1 MEVAPPAPV
10 EPAPPQ
16 TPAPAAPPVVDYEP
30 NEPLAFEEEELAA
43 PSPTGTPAEGLDTVV
58 VTATRIEKSLQ
69 DVPVAVSVVDAK
81 QIGSAPSADAAGLST
96 IVPTVNFRT
105 SASNKDASVFIR
117 GIGTISTSPGVEPS
131 VSTVLDGVVLSRP
144 GQATLELLDLQRIEV
159 LRGPQGTLF
168 GKNASAGVISI
179 VTKAPSRSFTGF
191 ADLSYFDGNDSGAEK
206 RVRVGVSGP
215 IADAVRASLVAMF
228 NDWDGNVTNV
238 ANGATLNASER
249 YGARA
254 KVEADLTDDLT
265 LTITGDYLHGR
276 VTTPN
281 GVIISTTRTAYPTGE
296 KTPNPAFAAALRPV
310 VPSLDNRSI
319 NSDMETYAKDD
330 NYGVS
335 AQLDLGIGE
344 HTLTSISAYR
354 GWKNEQEQDAD
365 RLGRPYVEFPGLADR
380 GTLDFS
386 QFSEELRI
394 ASPAGGLFEYV
405 AGLYYLYA
413 KDDETYRR
421 DVTRCATSA
430 EDPVAT
436 GATPCN
442 EDGSDTTE
450 DFGRAKYDT
459 TNHNVALFGET
470 TINFLDRLR
479 GIAGLRLTRDSV
491 EYSHERTSTQEM
503 AIPGVNPAYKSD
515 NSTDQIGISGR
526 VGPQFD
532 VSDEISTYATYSRG
546 YKGPAFNVFF
556 NQQERDTLALDPET
570 SNSYEIGAKSRF
582 WRDRISVNAAGF
594 YTQYYDY
601 QANFYDTVA
610 DQVVTRLI
618 NAGEVSTKGIELDL
632 SAQPVKGLTIS
643 AAGAW
648 IKARIDSFE
657 CPPDAVAS
665 CNVDDKPLPF
675 SPDWKANG
683 RIDYSLALP
692 TDKNLG
698 FGAVYRWQSET
709 QYDISQTPD
718 AIQPAYGIF
727 DASISLS
734 DTRKGYQV
742 ALLARNLT
750 NESYASFIGTGG
762 TYVYRWV
769 PRDDQRYFGIN
780 VRQDF

>member
-1 MEVAPPAPV
+1 M
-10 EPAPPQ
+10 
-16 TPAPAAPPVVDYEP
+16 
-30 NEPLAFEEEELAA
+30 
-43 PSPTGTPAEGLDTVV
+43 V
-58 VTATRIEKSLQ
+58 VTATRIERSLQ

-81 QIGSAPSADAAGLST
+81 QISAAPSADAAGLST

-117 GIGTISTSPGVEPS
+117 GVGTISTSPGVEPS

-179 VTKAPSRSFTGF
+179 VTKAPSRTFSGF
-191 ADLSYFDGNDSGAEK
+191 ADLGYFDGNDSGAEK
-206 RVRVGVSGP
+206 RVRLGVAGP
-215 IADAVRASLVAMF
+215 LSNRLRASLVGLF

-254 KVEADLTDDLT
+254 RIEADLTDDITLT
-265 LTITGDYLHGR
+265 LTGDYLRGR

-281 GVIISTTRTAYPTGE
+281 GVITSTTRTAYPTGD

-310 VPSLDNRSI
+310 RASKDNREI

-330 NYGVS
+330 NYGIS
-335 AQLDLGIGE
+335 AQLDAGLGE
-344 HTLTSISAYR
+344 HTLTSITAYR
-354 GWKNEQEQDAD
+354 GWKNTQEQDAD
-365 RLGRPYVEFPGLADR
+365 RLGRPYVEFPRLADR

-394 ASPAGGLFEYV
+394 SSPAGGMFEYV

-421 DVTRCATSA
+421 DVTRCAMSD
-430 EDPVAT
+430 EDAVAT

-442 EDGSDTTE
+442 ADGSDTTE
-450 DFGRAKYDT
+450 DFGRAEYDT
-459 TNHNVALFGET
+459 TNHNVSLFGET
-470 TINFLDRLR
+470 TINILETLR
-479 GIAGLRLTRDSV
+479 GVAGLRLTRDSV
-491 EYSHERTSTQEM
+491 EYSHARTSTQEM
-503 AIPGVNPAYKSD
+503 AIPGVNPAYESSH
-515 NSTDQIGISGR
+515 STDRIGVSGR
-526 VGPQFD
+526 IGPQFD
-532 VSDEISTYATYSRG
+532 VTDKLATYATYSRG

-556 NQQERDTLALDPET
+556 NQQERDTIALDPET
-570 SNSYEIGAKSRF
+570 SNSYEIGAKSRIL
-582 WRDRISVNAAGF
+582 RDRLSANLAGF
-594 YTQYYDY
+594 YTQYNDY
-601 QANFYDTVA
+601 QANFFDTVA
-610 DQVVTRLI
+610 GQVVTRLI
-618 NAGEVSTKGIELDL
+618 NAGEVSTRGIELDL
-632 SAQPVKGLTIS
+632 TAQPIKGLTIS

-648 IKARIDSFE
+648 IKARIDSFK
-657 CPPDAVAS
+657 CPGEAMAN
-665 CNVDDKPLPF
+665 CQVDDKPLPF

-683 RIDYSLALP
+683 RVDYTLRLP
-692 TDKNLG
+692 TDKNVS
-698 FGAVYRWQSET
+698 FGVVYRWQSKT
-709 QYDISQTPD
+709 QYDISQTSD
-718 AIQPAYGIF
+718 TIQPAYGIF
-727 DASISLS
+727 DASIGLS
-734 DTRKGYQV
+734 DSKKGYTV
-742 ALLARNLT
+742 ALLGRNLT

-769 PRDDQRYFGIN
+769 PRDDQRYFGVN